1 MNNNQLSSFIN
12 RIEKCQD
19 EADII
24 KADIKEIYSE
34 AKAFGYDPKIMRKV
48 IALRRQDADKREEEQ
63 ALIGAYLDALG
74 DLADTPLGQASID
87 ALRGGRE

>member
-1 MNNNQLSSFIN
+1 MNNNQLNSFIN
-12 RIEKCQD
+12 RIEKLQD

-63 ALIGAYLDALG
+63 ALIDTYLAALG

>member
-1 MNNNQLSSFIN
+1 MNNNQLNSFIY

-63 ALIGAYLDALG
+63 ALIDTYLAALG

>member
-1 MNNNQLSSFIN
+1 MNNNQLNSFIN

-24 KADIKEIYSE
+24 KVDIKEIYSE

-48 IALRRQDADKREEEQ
+48 ISLRRQDADKREEEQ
-63 ALIGAYLDALG
+63 ALIDTYLAALG

>member
-1 MNNNQLSSFIN
+1 MNNNQLNSLIN

-63 ALIGAYLDALG
+63 ALIDTYLAALG

>member
-1 MNNNQLSSFIN
+1 MNNNQLNSFIN

-63 ALIGAYLDALG
+63 ALIDTYLAALG

>member
-1 MNNNQLSSFIN
+1 MNNNQLNSFIN

>member
-1 MNNNQLSSFIN
+1 MNNNQLNSFIN

-63 ALIGAYLDALG
+63 ALIDTYLAALG
-74 DLADTPLGQASID
+74 GLADTPLGQASID